1 MKIDFTGDDAFAGAF
16 DQLCAALDLD
26 VARHRENRS
35 LTELALK
42 WAAAGKP
49 ENSLMCSADI
59 KAAERLFERR
69 PRNAEPP
76 PALVKDFLS
85 IRRDRLERTSG
96 AVAGHRPRLC
106 ETGGTCALRRRGCVH
121 LRELAGLSPA

>member
-1 MKIDFTGDDAFAGAF
+1 MPSLVHSISY
-16 DQLCAALDLD
+16 
-26 VARHRENRS
+26 ARRS
-35 LTELALK
+35 IWT
-42 WAAAGKP
+42 WP
-49 ENSLMCSADI
+49 T
-59 KAAERLFERR
+59 AERLFERR